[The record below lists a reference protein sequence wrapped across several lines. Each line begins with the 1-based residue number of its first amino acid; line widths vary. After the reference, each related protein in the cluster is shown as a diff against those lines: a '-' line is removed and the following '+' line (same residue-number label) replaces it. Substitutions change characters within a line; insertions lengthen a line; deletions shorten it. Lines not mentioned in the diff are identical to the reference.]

1 MKPLDKALLTQELSE
16 LIHSL
21 KNGNLS
27 YFDHARSKQ
36 RILEIQ
42 QLCAHLLQ
50 QRSPKQ
56 QQLEPLLYAQDFVY
70 QCRYREFCC
79 GVFSE
84 DQALED
90 ILYQQTQSSW
100 ALLYE
105 PSEGWQ
111 IWLLQ
116 MPNRTLLI
124 SDSGDLDTVYAW
136 LVRQQMKYQCFDSS
150 NPAAAQP
157 LQVSQPIAEV
167 ALDEAPQTQVAAV
180 AAPSTIDLAHQQMHM
195 QRVDQAMYIPVSH
208 LPDVFE
214 PKTQQQIQRRVLQ
227 EAQFASSQPP
237 SPKMSRL
244 LRKQE
249 TDISEGL
256 SFDLGLEP
264 LDLNSQQP
272 MHIPPLFSAAE
283 PNLSQVSIEPSFE
296 AFDFKRPERQTPTA
310 RHIQEDMQRFNR
322 PPSSPTQAPKTAI
335 EPLKTTIQPEKTSI
349 EPLNSTKK
357 ATTTHPCI
365 KRPEAI
371 ADLVIQGYL
380 CQVTALLFEAAREK
394 QLYRIQPQH
403 IDCEHV
409 DLLLHDHDVNNV
421 FQQPIYLAEQ
431 IDAQGRFI
439 KYLALFGAQGE
450 LQAIRLSHIFSHAQ
464 GNKLVAVSRIDW
476 PNLEQNLFDFDK
488 LFHTYDALAELIWS
502 QQPYYP
508 FIPVHLIQTQK
519 IIQFIETPATPDTPL
534 LLLKERQKIRV
545 IHGDNRLQLSLHEI
559 AYPYLLLDRQQGISW
574 QLIQEVI
581 QGLPQPIDPIRLYE
595 AICLQAS

>member
-42 QLCAHLLQ
+42 QLCTYLLQ

-79 GVFSE
+79 GVFSQ

-116 MPNRTLLI
+116 MPNQTLLI
-124 SDSGDLDTVYAW
+124 SDSGDLETVYAW
-136 LVRQQMKYQCFDSS
+136 LVTQQMKYHCFDSNS
-150 NPAAAQP
+150 PAAQQLEHA
-157 LQVSQPIAEV
+157 QPIAEV
-167 ALDEAPQTQVAAV
+167 DLYTEPQSQTAAV
-180 AAPSTIDLAHQQMHM
+180 ATPSAMDNARQQMQK
-195 QRVDQAMYIPVSH
+195 QRVEQAMHIPVSH

-227 EAQFASSQPP
+227 EAQFTSSQPP
-237 SPKMSRL
+237 SPKISRL

-264 LDLNSQQP
+264 LDLNPQQP
-272 MHIPPLFSAAE
+272 MQIPPLFSATE
-283 PNLSQVSIEPSFE
+283 PNLSQVMIEPSFE
-296 AFDFKRPERQTPTA
+296 AFDFKHPERQTATTP
-310 RHIQEDMQRFNR
+310 HVQQDLQRFNR
-322 PPSSPTQAPKTAI
+322 SQTRATQALNTAV
-335 EPLKTTIQPEKTSI
+335 EPLNTSI
-349 EPLNSTKK
+349 EPLNSAKK
-357 ATTTHPCI
+357 VITTHHRA
-365 KRPEAI
+365 KKPEAMP
-371 ADLVIQGYL
+371 DLVMQGYP
-380 CQVTALLFEAAREK
+380 CQVNALLFEAAREK

-409 DLLLHDHDVNNV
+409 DLLLHDHDTNNV

-431 IDAQGRFI
+431 IDAQGRFV

-450 LQAIRLSHIFSHAQ
+450 LQAIRLAHIFSHAQ
-464 GNKLVAVSRIDW
+464 GHKLVAVSRIDW

-488 LFHTYDALAELIWS
+488 LFHTYTALAELIWS

-519 IIQFIETPATPDTPL
+519 FIQFIETPATPDTPL

-545 IHGDNRLQLSLHEI
+545 IHGDHRLQLSLHEI

-581 QGLPQPIDPIRLYE
+581 QGLAQPIDPIRLYE